1 MGEVMRREIQ
11 ERQNSEGSL
20 DRLAAQRLLYQT
32 AKTAE
37 NWRLVLVLFVAAV
50 LLTGLALGSVPFS
63 QGATMAILLS
73 WFIDQVVL
81 ARCSGR
87 MKEEAAAIQEDFDCF
102 VLDMPW
108 PKHLGV
114 ARPTKDR
121 VEELANKASRQGLAR
136 KQLAD
141 WYPCEGIPM
150 EAVAACLHCQR
161 VNCRWDSRLRGEW
174 VWWVRFMVLALIVL
188 GVAVGAIV
196 GVTLAEVV
204 LGVAAGIRLLTW
216 LFMEQRAQS
225 VAQKRMQYL
234 HGYLSRYETESDPM
248 TLCDVRLVQAA
259 IFEHRRTCP
268 TVPDWFY
275 RIKRTAYEDIARS

>member
-1 MGEVMRREIQ
+1 MGEVMRREIRK
-11 ERQNSEGSL
+11 RQNSKRSL

-32 AKTAE
+32 VKTAE
-37 NWRLVLVLFVAAV
+37 NWRLVLILFVAVV
-50 LLTGLALGSVPFS
+50 LIIGLALGFGPFS
-63 QGATMAILLS
+63 QVATMAIVLS
-73 WFIDQVVL
+73 WFVDQVVL
-81 ARCSGR
+81 VRWSGR
-87 MKEEAAAIQEDFDCF
+87 MKEEAATIQEDFDCF

-108 PKHLGV
+108 QEHLGV

-121 VEELANKASRQGLAR
+121 VEELENKASRPGLAC

-141 WYPCEGIPM
+141 WYPWEDIPTG
-150 EAVAACLHCQR
+150 AVAARLHCQR

-174 VWWVRFMVLALIVL
+174 VWWVRFVVSVLVVV
-188 GVAVGAIV
+188 GVMVGATV
-196 GVTLAEVV
+196 GVTLVEVV

-225 VAQKRMQYL
+225 VALKQIQDL
-234 HGYLSRYETESDPM
+234 HGYLSRTGAESGSM

-275 RIKRTAYEDIARS
+275 LIKRTAYEEIARS